1 MVAEIGIIMNSAAI
15 IALAIVAKKHT
26 KRIKEINEIQL
37 RKEQRM
43 EQETKWGKELLA
55 GRIEAAEID
64 LKSLRMEI
72 TGRGKRQPV
81 PESYFG
87 DRSIRIDFSD
97 GNSIKESE
105 LEYIAEIALKAIAS
119 ELPEE
124 KRTPEIIKEIIKRT
138 KWKLQQSKIAS
149 K

>member
-55 GRIEAAEID
+55 GKIEAAEID

-72 TGRGKRQPV
+72 TGRGKDNRFQNH
-81 PESYFG
+81 
-87 DRSIRIDFSD
+87 I
-97 GNSIKESE
+97 
-105 LEYIAEIALKAIAS
+105 LEITVYALTFQTGI
-119 ELPEE
+119 L
-124 KRTPEIIKEIIKRT
+124 
-138 KWKLQQSKIAS
+138 
-149 K
+149 

>member
-55 GRIEAAEID
+55 GKIEAAEID

-87 DRSIRIDFSD
+87 DHSIRIDFSD